1 MKKPITYHVS
11 HSFIEN
17 GSKVTCLTQLYQV
30 GVYCIINND
39 PANQFCISPMSMT
52 KIEKR
57 LKQQDKE
64 HIISNLEFGRAI
76 TVTNESGFWEEV
88 KK

>member
-17 GSKVTCLTQLYQV
+17 GSKVTCLTQLYQIE
-30 GVYCIINND
+30 VYGIINND
-39 PANQFCISPMSMT
+39 PANQFCISPIYVV
-52 KIEKR
+52 KVEKQ
-57 LKQQDKE
+57 LKRKNKE
-64 HIISNLEFGRAI
+64 YIISNLEFGRAI
-76 TVTNESGFWEEV
+76 TVTDESGFWEEV